1 MAGIIVGAKAP
12 IVLSSRGST
21 AEEKYY
27 SIALAALVAARRKGF
42 REKQT
47 PYNKS
52 RLYFHK
58 DCNLQVPKAVVAKEH

>member
-27 SIALAALVAARRKGF
+27 SIALAALVAAGA
-42 REKQT
+42 EVL
-47 PYNKS
+47 S
-52 RLYFHK
+52 
-58 DCNLQVPKAVVAKEH
+58 